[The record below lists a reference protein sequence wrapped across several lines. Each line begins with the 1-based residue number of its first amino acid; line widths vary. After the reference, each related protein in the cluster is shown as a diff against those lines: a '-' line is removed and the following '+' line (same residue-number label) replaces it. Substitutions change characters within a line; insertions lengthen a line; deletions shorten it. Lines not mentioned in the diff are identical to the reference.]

1 MPILQSDYYNLL
13 VLNIDSYMGGVK
25 NIWNNAKSKEM
36 TNNNTKFHSQASND
50 GEVEILA
57 FSSSAGLAL

>member
-25 NIWNNAKSKEM
+25 NIWSNAKSKEK
-36 TNNNTKFHSQASND
+36 THNKQKFHQQASND
-50 GEVEILA
+50 G
-57 FSSSAGLAL
+57 

>member
-13 VLNIDSYMGGVK
+13 VLNIDSYMGGVR

-36 TNNNTKFHSQASND
+36 INNKHKFH
-50 GEVEILA
+50 
-57 FSSSAGLAL
+57 